1 MAVQKIFTNTF
12 YILLSTMLIYL
23 LIPKYKILSTPNPNK
38 LIKYNVFTGDVWTSD
53 SNSKWVEVGVK
64 VESRSTVMDIAE
76 KYQRQE
82 QK

>member
-1 MAVQKIFTNTF
+1 MQKIFTNTF

-53 SNSKWVEVGVK
+53 SNSKWVEVGAKIKSKSIV
-64 VESRSTVMDIAE
+64 VGLAE
-76 KYQRQE
+76 KYQQSQE
-82 QK
+82 